1 MMAINQKSVVDIVM
15 LMPWKWMG
23 QGRKDMT
30 KPDRLGN
37 PAIEFPICIAFG
49 DNDFF
54 GSEGSDTTIRNN
66 KHFKS
71 GRSQLIKIEKCTHL
85 LQIDQPDVLA
95 KEMIGF
101 FEGDS

>member
-1 MMAINQKSVVDIVM
+1 M

-49 DNDFF
+49 DRDFF
-54 GSEGSDTTIRNN
+54 GSEGSD
-66 KHFKS
+66 
-71 GRSQLIKIEKCTHL
+71 KI
-85 LQIDQPDVLA
+85 I
-95 KEMIGF
+95 
-101 FEGDS
+101 